1 MQGIQTSSGY
11 EFSEKYVKQTT
22 EIIREILLTF
32 KLSNADLPLIWRI
45 FLQKSQI
52 RDFNWNLLGH
62 PV

>member
-32 KLSNADLPLIWRI
+32 KLSNADLPLI
-45 FLQKSQI
+45 
-52 RDFNWNLLGH
+52 
-62 PV
+62 